1 MHYYQFN
8 IADYRKE
15 TGYLS
20 LVDHAIYRSLID
32 TYYLDEAPLSTDIAK
47 LMRTHSI
54 RSASEKAS
62 FEMVL
67 NDFFTLESD
76 GYHHSCCDAVL
87 KRIYAK
93 SEKAR
98 ESANIRWKKN
108 ANALPTDSERTAN
121 GMLPINPIPNNLIP
135 TKDIGDK
142 SPAKAKPRFVEPSL
156 IDVQN
161 YFLDK
166 TKNREQSGIEGM
178 KFHAYYESNGW
189 KVGKNKMKSWQSAA
203 TGWIARN
210 ITQGN
215 QNEINVRPTTD
226 RPDNSAA
233 GRVRANAEKRRR
245 EIDEQIAEIQ
255 RDGGLMAANVIDVQ
269 P

>member
-121 GMLPINPIPNNLIP
+121 GMLPNNLIPNNPIP

-142 SPAKAKPRFVEPSL
+142 PPAKAKPRFVEPSL